1 MSDLPC
7 SRDAADEPLAGTAPL
22 AQAWVVLEQPGPW
35 GRQALLDSRL
45 PAELG
50 EALLA
55 ASAGTGT
62 TLLLARHPDRL
73 ERHGEGDGRRVW
85 VAHTAPGRAFARTG
99 TLADPAD
106 LLAWD
111 FTAIG
116 AGALPPFGQA
126 TAHPVTFVC
135 THSGRD
141 ACCATHGR
149 ALLTALLDRSSD
161 RSSVW
166 ECSHLGGHRFAPTAL
181 ALPSG
186 LVYGRLD
193 VPTAAAI
200 ASHVPLDALRGRSFF
215 PAPMQVAEIAVRRT
229 QEVGERDVLDVLWVR
244 GDRCVPVDPGIGLE
258 GIASMLT
265 EVRHEDGRAWRV
277 PVRAL
282 PLEHPRRES
291 CGREQVP
298 GSAWHADEVIAAA
311 DWR

>member
-1 MSDLPC
+1 MTDLPC
-7 SRDAADEPLAGTAPL
+7 SLDAADEPLAGTAPL

-45 PAELG
+45 DPDVG
-50 EALLA
+50 EALLTA
-55 ASAGTGT
+55 ASGTGT

-73 ERHGEGDGRRVW
+73 ERRGEGDGRRIW
-85 VAHTAPGRAFARTG
+85 VAHTAPGRAFLRTG
-99 TLADPAD
+99 TITDPAD

-111 FTAIG
+111 FTSIG
-116 AGALPPFGQA
+116 AGALPPVGQA
-126 TAHPVTFVC
+126 SPSPVTFVC

-149 ALLTALLDRSSD
+149 ALLTALMARTSD
-161 RSSVW
+161 RSSLW

-181 ALPSG
+181 VLPSG

-193 VPTAAAI
+193 VPTAEAI
-200 ASHVPLDALRGRSFF
+200 ARRTPLDALRGRSFF
-215 PAPMQVAEIAVRRT
+215 PAPMQVAEIAVRRVAEMRDT
-229 QEVGERDVLDVLWVR
+229 DVLDVLWVR
-244 GDRCVPVDPGIGLE
+244 GERCVPVDPGVALE
-258 GIASMLT
+258 SIASMLA

-277 PVRAL
+277 PVREL

-291 CGREQVP
+291 CGREQVS
-298 GSAWHADEVIAAA
+298 GATWHADEVVAVA